1 MYCRVIKMLGARSED
16 KRRSGRRS
24 HRTMTD
30 LAGTTAIITGG
41 AQGQGAAEVRRFVT
55 AGARVA
61 IADVQADA
69 GGALADEL
77 GHSARFVE
85 LDVTSGDNWEAA
97 LHAIDDWAPV
107 TVLVNN
113 AGIHWNRS
121 VETETAEG
129 MARMLEVN
137 VIGAMLGV
145 RAVVPAMRQAGGG
158 SIVNICSVLGMV
170 GGRDS
175 SAYSASKWALRGFT
189 KSAAMEL
196 GRYGIRVNAVHPGYI
211 ETPMLANVS
220 AGRPQ
225 EYFDYLPMQ
234 RTGSVD
240 DVADLVL
247 FLASSASG
255 YLTGGDFVVD
265 GGMLAGAGPRSNFP
279 GLA

>member
-1 MYCRVIKMLGARSED
+1 
-16 KRRSGRRS
+16 
-24 HRTMTD
+24 MTD